1 MMNTYDYNERL
12 SSLDN
17 ELKTYSN
24 DIINHITNIYT
35 SSSSSSSINLKNDPR
50 NLLKVFQHD
59 INELVDHH
67 KENHHHHNNS
77 NNDSSNS
84 DDRVTI
90 CSDII
95 IELDRINVITNAIIL
110 CEESISSI
118 DIMSS
123 CKLFKIVNDHLSHFN
138 DDKHIIINVT
148 SYSITTTTTT
158 TTTMAVTINITILF
172 VLLSPPLILLLPLLG
187 RSR

>member
-1 MMNTYDYNERL
+1 MNTYDYNERL

-35 SSSSSSSINLKNDPR
+35 SSSSSSINLKNDPR

-59 INELVDHH
+59 INELLDHH
-67 KENHHHHNNS
+67 KENHHYS
-77 NNDSSNS
+77 NNNNNDSSSNS

-90 CSDII
+90 CNDII
-95 IELDRINVITNAIIL
+95 IELDRVNVITNAIIL
-110 CEESISSI
+110 CEESINSV

-123 CKLFKIVNDHLSHFN
+123 CKLFKVMDDHLSHFN
-138 DDKHIIINVT
+138 DDKHIIINVI
-148 SYSITTTTTT
+148 SYSTT
-158 TTTMAVTINITILF
+158 L
-172 VLLSPPLILLLPLLG
+172 LILLL
-187 RSR
+187 